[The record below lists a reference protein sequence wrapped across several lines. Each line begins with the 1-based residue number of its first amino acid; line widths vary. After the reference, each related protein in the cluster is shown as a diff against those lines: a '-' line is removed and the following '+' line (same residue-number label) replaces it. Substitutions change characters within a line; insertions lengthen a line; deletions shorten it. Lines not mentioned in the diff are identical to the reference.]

1 MVLTLLRDTN
11 VGRMVALA
19 PLEDEWEGLEE
30 IALWSEETEG
40 QDEGREKDGTRP
52 P

>member
-1 MVLTLLRDTN
+1 MVLALLWDIK

-40 QDEGREKDGTRP
+40 QDEEREKGGTCQP
-52 P
+52 